1 MKAYTDD
8 VIIKKTEVL
17 QIIMG
22 DLALLAGEIGNDNMM
37 DTVKELANRVE
48 TPFTFVIVGEVKAG
62 KSSFI
67 NALLQTEKEI
77 CKVAPSPMTDTI
89 QQILYGPVEK
99 TEIVNPYLKKIYH
112 NIEILKE
119 IAIVD
124 TPGTNT
130 IVEHHQEITE
140 RFIPYSDL
148 IVFVFEAK
156 NPYRQSSWE
165 FFDFIHAEW
174 RRKVIFVLQQKD
186 LLPEEDLSVN
196 IEGVRKHAIE
206 KGIENPLIFP
216 VSAKQE
222 LEKEIQLS
230 GFDLLR
236 KYLQENITGGR
247 AAFLKLE
254 NNINT
259 LLTITNK
266 LDNSIDIRK
275 KQFVADKAFR
285 EEIREIMN
293 QHESKTKY
301 QIELLTENLIST
313 YNIITDEKRNDLNE
327 GLSLGSVIKRTFNSL
342 FGSSGNLKEWL
353 THQSKDFES
362 KLNSRLK
369 ERLQGGIIDVA
380 ENIQTMGKMVD
391 NKLKYSETILKNSD
405 EIFADIAEK
414 RLHVLLDLQQNVGQF
429 MNTAENFYDEKIMRD
444 TNKIAPNLAAGS
456 GIAIVGVV
464 LAAAVN
470 GAVFDI
476 TGGVLTAV
484 GVLFAG
490 ITLGI
495 NKSKIIR
502 KFDEEIERGKERIV
516 VEIKEGLSLYTERIK
531 NKIDLNFIDFDQL
544 LVKEENTLIHFEEMQ
559 NKIRKNLQ
567 EL

>member
-67 NALLQTEKEI
+67 NALLQTDKEI

-502 KFDEEIERGKERIV
+502 KFDEEIERGKDRII

>member
-67 NALLQTEKEI
+67 NALLQTDKEI

-196 IEGVRKHAIE
+196 IQGVRKHAIE

>member
-67 NALLQTEKEI
+67 NALLQTDKEI

-196 IEGVRKHAIE
+196 IQGVRKHAIE

-559 NKIRKNLQ
+559 NKIRKTFQ

>member
-67 NALLQTEKEI
+67 NALLQTDKEI